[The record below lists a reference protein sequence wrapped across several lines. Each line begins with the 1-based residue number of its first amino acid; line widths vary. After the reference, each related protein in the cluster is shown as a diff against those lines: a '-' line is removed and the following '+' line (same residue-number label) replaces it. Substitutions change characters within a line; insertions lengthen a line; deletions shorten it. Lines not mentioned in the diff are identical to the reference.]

1 MRWECRRWAPPCGRV
16 TPAGDFGSLAAQ
28 MPQQTHMMWSGLDYY
43 GSDVGGFHRGALG
56 VYPGSQDDAM
66 DELYT
71 QWLAYSALFEVPI
84 RPHTENLC
92 NCKETAPDRIGD
104 VASNRANLLLRSILL
119 PYYYALAHQAYRT
132 GEPVFPS
139 LDYWFPNDRQ
149 ARGLGRVKMIGPSL
163 VAAAVAQHGAET
175 IEFYLPRGIWF
186 DFRRLSR
193 IESAGESFIQPLR
206 DEAGLFSL
214 PLYARDGAIIPLA
227 LGGETPALA
236 VIGTAPNSF
245 EWYDDDGVSTGYQA
259 GRYEHLHIVVD
270 GPRLNIERRHGGSL
284 EPRELSWVGLDGP
297 VSRVLVNGAEAEFE
311 RMDSGVRL
319 NLPSFAA
326 GLTIEVE

>member
-1 MRWECRRWAPPCGRV
+1 MQRLGAAMWSGD
-16 TPAGDFGSLAAQ
+16 TGSDFGSLAAQ

-43 GSDVGGFHRGALG
+43 GSDVGGFHRSALG
-56 VYPGSQDDAM
+56 TYPGTQDDAM

-71 QWLAYSALFEVPI
+71 QWLAYSAMFEVPV

-119 PYYYALAHQAYRT
+119 PYYYSLAHQAYRT

-139 LDYWFPNDRQ
+139 LDYWFPDDEQ
-149 ARGLGRVKMIGPSL
+149 ARELGHVKMIGPSL
-163 VAAAVAQHGAET
+163 VAAAAAQHGAET
-175 IEFYLPRGIWF
+175 IEFYLPRGRWF
-186 DFRRLSR
+186 DFRRLTR

-206 DEAGLFSL
+206 DEEGLYSL

-227 LGGETPALA
+227 LGGATPALA
-236 VIGTAPNSF
+236 VLGTAANSF
-245 EWYDDDGVSTGYQA
+245 DWYDDDGVSTGYQH
-259 GRYEHLHIVVD
+259 GSYEHLRVVLA
-270 GPRLNIERRHGGSL
+270 GKRLTIERQHGGSL

-297 VSRVLVNGAEAEFE
+297 VSRVLVNGEEAEFE

-319 NLPSFAA
+319 SVPSFAV
-326 GLTIEVE
+326 GLVIEVE